1 MDKCANVSAETGTS
15 MDFTYCVGLC
25 PNCPQPALLRRVR
38 NGPEIAR
45 EHRGLLRNY
54 SEFAD
59 GIAAHTLRYGTHKSG
74 RQIRFSRLPNRGK
87 RLRSRPLPIRNPSHE
102 RGASLPSSPVFYK
115 AADWAN
121 WLVIIGWLG
130 WNLRTILLTG
140 PPKELVEEL
149 KHNTHA

>member
-87 RLRSRPLPIRNPSHE
+87 RLRSRPLPIRNPSPTS
-102 RGASLPSSPVFYK
+102 AAQVFPHRLFYIRRQIGRIG
-115 AADWAN
+115 
-121 WLVIIGWLG
+121 VMIGWLG